1 MEKRQIKRN
10 GNSLCVL
17 LDRGTLDNVYGL
29 KENDEVLVDYH
40 YPDIIINVPKARK
53 RFHDIASAQSLQA

>member
-17 LDRGTLDNVYGL
+17 LDRGTLANVYGL
-29 KENDEVLVDYH
+29 QENDEVWVDYDF
-40 YPDIIINVPKARK
+40 PNIIINMPKAPERLLK
-53 RFHDIASAQSLQA
+53 KKD

>member
-17 LDRGTLDNVYGL
+17 LDRSTLANVYGL
-29 KENDEVLVDYH
+29 KENDEVLVDYD
-40 YPDIIINVPKARK
+40 YPDIIINVPKALERLRK
-53 RFHDIASAQSLQA
+53 KMD